1 MARPSFAEARLG
13 NAEATLVC
21 FTAAKSRG
29 GARAVE
35 RFGKHHIE
43 VMAISSS
50 WGDTMDDNEVLA
62 ALRRLN
68 KAGSIF
74 EYITDR
80 AQ

>member
-1 MARPSFAEARLG
+1 MRSDNVIPLHKDIRAEIKR
-13 NAEATLVC
+13 EM
-21 FTAAKSRG
+21 
-29 GARAVE
+29 ARAVA

-74 EYITDR
+74 EHITHR
-80 AQ
+80 ADDE